1 MANFSATLLN
11 RVIIALNG
19 HAGPE
24 FFQAGDSLCKP
35 GMVVMEDDSDEVKVC
50 TTTGK
55 PIGVV
60 GCDADHD
67 LNTVYTVGERIP
79 IWMLGCGV
87 DIYVRFQFATTITL
101 AKGVIAES
109 QGGDTTMK
117 GSAMTKTAFVAHT
130 TESTDATGRILT
142 AMFWIGRI
150 QAAGSILTAV
160 ASATGAFVPVRL
172 SL

>member
-1 MANFSATLLN
+1 MATFPVTLRRL
-11 RVIIALNG
+11 VIALNG
-19 HAGPE
+19 NDGPE
-24 FFQAGDSLCKP
+24 YFQAGDSVCKP
-35 GMVVMEDDSDEVKVC
+35 GMIVMEDDADEVKLC
-50 TTTGK
+50 ITTGL

-67 LNTVYTVGERIP
+67 LGTVYTAGERIP

-87 DIYVRFQFATTITL
+87 DMYVLFKFATTITL

-109 QGGDTTMK
+109 QGGDTTML
-117 GSAMTKTAFVAHT
+117 GCAMTKTAYVAHT
-130 TESTDATGRILT
+130 TDSGDATGRVLT

-160 ASATGAFVPVRL
+160 ASDTGSYVPVRL
-172 SL
+172 SI

>member
-1 MANFSATLLN
+1 MANFSATL
-11 RVIIALNG
+11 RRIVIALNG
-19 HAGPE
+19 NDGPE
-24 FFQAGDSLCKP
+24 YFQAGDSLCKP
-35 GMVVMEDDSDEVKVC
+35 GMIVEEDDADEVKVC

-67 LNTVYTVGERIP
+67 LGTVYTAGERIP

-117 GSAMTKTAFVAHT
+117 GSAMTKTAYVAHT
-130 TESTDATGRILT
+130 TDSADATGRVLT
-142 AMFWIGRI
+142 AMFWIGHI
-150 QAAGSILTAV
+150 QEAGSILTAV
-160 ASATGAFVPVRL
+160 ASDTGAYVPVRL